1 MTTFN
6 GPPSSGPD
14 TTQRERHAVL
24 DILRDNIRDD
34 CGEARPDRR
43 ALPRQAVDNATA
55 ESLRAFA
62 EIHERLSHLVDP
74 SHIRTRYIGVGTST
88 GGYGISY
95 YRNPIISKATNRT
108 NAEIQAVCLPTKLHW
123 QGILEVYFSGHDE
136 APVESTDIQIVGTR
150 AGQPVF
156 HVRNVPTPRF
166 VRQTIDAFRRSSILS
181 LNT

>member
-6 GPPSSGPD
+6 DPPSSGPN

-34 CGEARPDRR
+34 YSEARPDRR
-43 ALPRQAVDNATA
+43 ALPRQAVGNATA

-62 EIHERLSHLVDP
+62 EIYEVLSHLVDP
-74 SHIRTRYIGVGTST
+74 SHIRTRYIGVATST
-88 GGYGISY
+88 GGYGVSY
-95 YRNPIISKATNRT
+95 YRNPIISKATNRANT
-108 NAEIQAVCLPTKLHW
+108 EIQAVCLPTKPQW
-123 QGILEVYFSGHDE
+123 QGILEVYYCGHDE
-136 APVESTDIQIVGTR
+136 SPVESTDIQIVGTR

-156 HVRNVPTPRF
+156 RVRNEPTPRF
-166 VRQTIDAFRRSSILS
+166 VRQTIDALRRSSILR